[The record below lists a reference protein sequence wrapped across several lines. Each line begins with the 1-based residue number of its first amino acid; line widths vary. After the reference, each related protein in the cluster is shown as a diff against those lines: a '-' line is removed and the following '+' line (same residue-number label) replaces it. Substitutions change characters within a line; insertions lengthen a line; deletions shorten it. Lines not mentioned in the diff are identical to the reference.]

1 MAGAKIKLNTSPVII
16 GEANGDVNGNLL
28 VTLPSE
34 PLQSGYNRP
43 MSEVDV
49 GLITGEAKLLAGEVS
64 EDYRFRCELDTI
76 LGQEVF
82 NSTAQHTGISSALNT
97 TMTLGYTGGAL
108 QTNAS
113 NITTVNSGVL
123 YQSRQ
128 VFPIFSA
135 TETYCYIKLKWTG
148 TWAVTNT
155 TIDVGLFAAGLTTP
169 YAPTDGVFLRT
180 NNTGLFGVSSVN
192 GTEQTTETFKT
203 SFGGVDFSP
212 ILGVTYDF
220 IITSSSRSIVFW
232 LDLQDGNSFQIV
244 GKINLAT
251 SSRRP
256 IYGGSTP
263 FSVRH
268 AIGGTA
274 ASGIINLQVV
284 EYLISNGGF
293 TNTRSEAVTAAILTG
308 GQQGQQGH
316 TQGSTSLFTNS
327 LAAGAGAVMTN
338 TTAALGSGLGGQ
350 FSALPTLAV
359 PTTGIICSYQNPVS
373 STILTGKQL
382 VITGV
387 KIESVVTTV
396 LAGNATPVIYALGI
410 AYGHTAVSL
419 ATAEGASTKAP
430 RTIPLGIQTFAAA
443 AAVGTVG
450 QVVNVKF
457 DRALPVYPGEFVAV
471 TAKNMGAVTTTG
483 VITFLVTYDYG
494 WVL

>member
-1 MAGAKIKLNTSPVII
+1 MPNIQGQTGEIAKVTSL
-16 GEANGDVNGNLL
+16 GNLN
-28 VTLPSE
+28 VTLPQVLSE
-34 PLQSGYNRP
+34 SGYDRP
-43 MSEVDV
+43 MSEVDT
-49 GLITGEAKLLAGEVS
+49 GNITGQAKLLAGEVS

-113 NITTVNSGVL
+113 NITTINTGVL

-128 VFPIFSA
+128 LFPIFSA
-135 TETYCYIKLKWTG
+135 TETYCYVKLKWTG

-155 TIDVGLFAAGLTTP
+155 TIDVGLFAANITNP

-192 GTEQTTETFKT
+192 GTEQTTSTFKT
-203 SFGGVDFSP
+203 TFGGLDFSP
-212 ILGVTYDF
+212 TLGTVYDF
-220 IITSSSRSIVFW
+220 IITSSSRKIVFW

-244 GKINLAT
+244 GEIDLAA

-268 AIGGTA
+268 AIGGTL

-284 EYLISNGGF
+284 EYLVSSGGF
-293 TNTRSEAVTAAILTG
+293 TNTRSEQVTAAILTG

-316 TQGSTSLFTNS
+316 TQGSTALFTNS
-327 LAAGAGAVMTN
+327 LAAGAGVVMTN

-359 PTTGIICSYQNPVS
+359 PTTGIVCSYQNPVPT
-373 STILTGKQL
+373 TILTGKQL
-382 VITGV
+382 VILGV
-387 KIESVVTTV
+387 KIEAVVTTV
-396 LAGNATPVIYALGI
+396 LVGNATPVIYALGL
-410 AYGHTAVSL
+410 AYGHTNVSL
-419 ATAEGASTKAP
+419 ATIEGASTKAP
-430 RTIPLGIQTFAAA
+430 RTIPLGIQVFPAA
-443 AAVGTVG
+443 AAVGTTG
-450 QVVNVKF
+450 QVINVKF
-457 DRALPVYPGEFVAV
+457 DRALPVFPGEFVAT
-471 TAKNMGAVTTTG
+471 TAKNLGVVTTTG

>member
-1 MAGAKIKLNTSPVII
+1 MANIHGGNDSAGI
-16 GEANGDVNGNLL
+16 ANVDEGFNLK
-28 VTLPSE
+28 VTLPKVLSE
-34 PLQSGYNRP
+34 SGYDRP
-43 MSEVDV
+43 VSEIDA
-49 GLITGEAKLLAGEVS
+49 GNITGEAKLLAGEVS

-82 NSTAQHTGISSALNT
+82 NSTAQHTGISLALNT

-113 NITTVNSGVL
+113 NITTLNTGVL

-135 TETYCYIKLKWTG
+135 TETYCYVKLKWTG

-155 TIDVGLFAAGLTTP
+155 TIDVGLFAAGAANP

-180 NNTGLFGVSSVN
+180 NNTGLQGVSSVN
-192 GTEQTTETFKT
+192 GIEQTTSTFKT
-203 SFGGVDFSP
+203 SFGGTNFSP
-212 ILGVTYDF
+212 TLGTVYDF
-220 IITSSSRSIVFW
+220 IITSSSRKIVFW

-244 GKINLAT
+244 GEIKLSAST
-251 SSRRP
+251 RRP
-256 IYGGSTP
+256 IYGGSVP

-268 AIGGTA
+268 SIGGTA
-274 ASGIINLQVV
+274 ASGVINLQVV
-284 EYLISNGGF
+284 EYLVSSGGF
-293 TNTRSEAVTAAILTG
+293 ANTRSEQVTAAILTG

-316 TQGSTSLFTNS
+316 TQGSTALFTNS
-327 LAAGAGAVMTN
+327 LAAGAGAAMTN
-338 TTAALGSGLGGQ
+338 TTAALGVGLGGQ

-359 PTTGIICSYQNPVS
+359 PTTGIVCSYQNPVPT
-373 STILTGKQL
+373 TIITGKQL

-419 ATAEGASTKAP
+419 ATAEAASTKAP

-443 AAVGTVG
+443 AAVGSVG
-450 QVVNVKF
+450 QVINVKF
-457 DRALPVYPGEFVAV
+457 DRAIPVYPGEFVAV

>member
-1 MAGAKIKLNTSPVII
+1 MPNIQGQTGEIAKVTVDGN
-16 GEANGDVNGNLL
+16 VN
-28 VTLPSE
+28 VTLPQVLS
-34 PLQSGYNRP
+34 QSGYDRP
-43 MSEVDV
+43 MSEVDT
-49 GLITGEAKLLAGEVS
+49 GFITGEAKLLAGEVS
-64 EDYRFRCELDTI
+64 EDYRFRVELDSI

-82 NSTAQHTGISSALNT
+82 NNTAQNTGISSALTT

-108 QTNAS
+108 RTNDS
-113 NITTVNSGVL
+113 NITTINSGVL

-155 TIDVGLFAAGLTTP
+155 TIDAGLFSANSSTP
-169 YAPTDGVFLRT
+169 YTPTDGVFLRA
-180 NNTGLFGVSSVN
+180 NSTGLFGVSSVN
-192 GTEQTTETFKT
+192 GTEQTTATFKT
-203 SFGGVDFSP
+203 SFGGLDFEP
-212 ILGVTYDF
+212 TMGVTYDF

-232 LDLQDGNSFQIV
+232 LDLQDGKSFQVV
-244 GKINLAT
+244 GEITLSAG
-251 SSRRP
+251 SRRP

-268 AIGGTA
+268 TIGGTV
-274 ASGIINLQVV
+274 ASGVQNLQVV
-284 EYLISNGGF
+284 EYLVSNGGF
-293 TNTRSEAVTAAILTG
+293 SNTRSEAVTAAILTG

-327 LAAGAGAVMTN
+327 LAAGAGTVMTN
-338 TTAALGSGLGGQ
+338 TTAALGTGLGGQ

-359 PTTGIICSYQNPVS
+359 PTTGIVCSYQNPVPT
-373 STILTGKQL
+373 TILTGKQL

-396 LAGNATPVIYALGI
+396 LAGNATPIIYALGL

-419 ATAEGASTKAP
+419 ATAEAAATKAP
-430 RTIPLGIQTFAAA
+430 RVIPLGIQTFAAA

-450 QVVNVKF
+450 QVINVKF

-471 TAKNMGAVTTTG
+471 TAKNLGVVTTTG

>member
-1 MAGAKIKLNTSPVII
+1 MPNLHGGNDSAGIANVDLGYNLN
-16 GEANGDVNGNLL
+16 
-28 VTLPSE
+28 VTLPQILS
-34 PLQSGYNRP
+34 QSGYNRP
-43 MSEVDV
+43 MSEIDL
-49 GLITGEAKLLAGEVS
+49 GNITGEAKLLAGEVS

-82 NSTAQHTGISSALNT
+82 NSTAQHTGISTALNT

-113 NITTVNSGVL
+113 NITTINTGVL

-135 TETYCYIKLKWTG
+135 TETYCYVKLKWTG

-155 TIDVGLFAAGLTTP
+155 TIDVGLFAANTINP

-192 GTEQTTETFKT
+192 GTEQTTSTFKT
-203 SFGGVDFSP
+203 SFGGVDFTP
-212 ILGVTYDF
+212 TLGTVYDF
-220 IITSSSRSIVFW
+220 IITSSSRKIVFW

-244 GKINLAT
+244 GEIDLSAST
-251 SSRRP
+251 RRP
-256 IYGGSTP
+256 IYGGSTQ

-268 AIGGTA
+268 AIGGTL

-284 EYLISNGGF
+284 EYLVSSGGF
-293 TNTRSEAVTAAILTG
+293 TNTRSEQVTAAILTG

-316 TQGSTSLFTNS
+316 TQGSTALFTNS

-338 TTAALGSGLGGQ
+338 TTAALGVGLGGQ

-359 PTTGIICSYQNPVS
+359 PTTGIVCSYQNPVPT
-373 STILTGKQL
+373 TILTGKQL
-382 VITGV
+382 VIRGV
-387 KIESVVTTV
+387 KINAVVTTALV
-396 LAGNATPVIYALGI
+396 GNATPVIYALGLS
-410 AYGHTAVSL
+410 YGHTAVSL

-430 RTIPLGIQTFAAA
+430 RNIPIGIMTFPAAS
-443 AAVGTVG
+443 AVGTMATIVDA
-450 QVVNVKF
+450 QF
-457 DRALPVYPGEFVAV
+457 DRMIPIYPGEFVAV
-471 TAKNMGAVTTTG
+471 TAKNMGVVTTTG
-483 VITFLVTYDYG
+483 VITFLITYDYG

>member
-1 MAGAKIKLNTSPVII
+1 MANIHGGNDSAGI
-16 GEANGDVNGNLL
+16 ANVDEGFNLK
-28 VTLPSE
+28 VTLPKVLSE
-34 PLQSGYNRP
+34 SGYDRP
-43 MSEVDV
+43 VSEVDV

-64 EDYRFRCELDTI
+64 EDYRFRVELDTV

-82 NSTAQHTGISSALNT
+82 NNTAQNTGVSSALNT

-113 NITTVNSGVL
+113 NITTINTGVL

-135 TETYCYIKLKWTG
+135 TETYCYVKLKWTG
-148 TWAVTNT
+148 TWVVTNT
-155 TIDVGLFAAGLTTP
+155 TIDVGLFSAGVANP

-180 NNTGLFGVSSVN
+180 NNTGLRGVSSVN
-192 GTEQTTETFKT
+192 GTEQTTSTFKT
-203 SFGGVDFSP
+203 SFGGADFSP
-212 ILGVTYDF
+212 TLGKVYDF
-220 IITSSSRSIVFW
+220 IITSSSRKIVFW

-244 GKINLAT
+244 GEINLSAST
-251 SSRRP
+251 RRP
-256 IYGGSTP
+256 IYGGSIP

-268 AIGGTA
+268 SIGGTA
-274 ASGIINLQVV
+274 ASGVINLQVV
-284 EYLISNGGF
+284 EYLVSSGGF
-293 TNTRSEAVTAAILTG
+293 ANTRSEQVTAAILTG

-316 TQGSTSLFTNS
+316 TQGSTALFTNS
-327 LAAGAGAVMTN
+327 LAAGAGAAMTN
-338 TTAALGSGLGGQ
+338 TTAALGVGLGGQ

-359 PTTGIICSYQNPVS
+359 PTTGIVCSYQNPVPT
-373 STILTGKQL
+373 TIITGKQL

-419 ATAEGASTKAP
+419 ATAEAASTKAP

-457 DRALPVYPGEFVAV
+457 DRMIPVYPGEFVAV

>member
-1 MAGAKIKLNTSPVII
+1 MPNIQGQTGEIAKVTTDGN
-16 GEANGDVNGNLL
+16 VN
-28 VTLPSE
+28 VTLPQILS
-34 PLQSGYNRP
+34 QSGYDRP
-43 MSEVDV
+43 MSEVDA
-49 GLITGEAKLLAGEVS
+49 GNITGEAKLLAGEVS

-82 NSTAQHTGISSALNT
+82 NSTAQHTGISTALTT

-113 NITTVNSGVL
+113 NITTLNTGVL

-148 TWAVTNT
+148 TWVVTNT
-155 TIDVGLFAAGLTTP
+155 TIDVGLFAAGAATP
-169 YAPTDGVFLRT
+169 YAPTDGVFLRA
-180 NNTGLFGVSSVN
+180 NNIGLFGVSSIN
-192 GTEQTTETFKT
+192 GTEQSTTTFKT
-203 SFGGVDFSP
+203 SFGGSDFSP
-212 ILGVTYDF
+212 VLGTTYDF
-220 IITSSSRSIVFW
+220 IITSSSRKIVFW
-232 LDLQDGNSFQIV
+232 LDLQDGKSFQIV
-244 GKINLAT
+244 GEISLSA

-274 ASGIINLQVV
+274 ASGAINLQVV
-284 EYLISNGGF
+284 EYLVSSGGF
-293 TNTRSEAVTAAILTG
+293 NNTRSEQVTAAILTG

-316 TQGSTSLFTNS
+316 TQGSTALFTNS

-338 TTAALGSGLGGQ
+338 TTAALGVGLGGQ

-359 PTTGIICSYQNPVS
+359 PTTGIVCSYQNPVPT
-373 STILTGKQL
+373 TIITGKQL

-396 LAGNATPVIYALGI
+396 LAGNATPIIYALGL
-410 AYGHTAVSL
+410 AYGHTSVTL
-419 ATAEGASTKAP
+419 ATGESASTKAP

-457 DRALPVYPGEFVAV
+457 DRAIPVYPGEFVAV

>member
-1 MAGAKIKLNTSPVII
+1 MANVHGGSNTAGIANVDANYNLN
-16 GEANGDVNGNLL
+16 
-28 VTLPSE
+28 VTLPTDL
-34 PLQSGYNRP
+34 LQSGYNRP
-43 MSEVDV
+43 VNEVDV

-64 EDYRFRCELDTI
+64 EDYRFRVELDTI

-82 NSTAQHTGISSALNT
+82 NNTAQNTGVSSALNT

-113 NITTVNSGVL
+113 NITTINTGVL

-135 TETYCYIKLKWTG
+135 TETYCYVKLKWTG

-155 TIDVGLFAAGLTTP
+155 TIDCGLFLAATTNP

-180 NNTGLFGVSSVN
+180 NNTGLQGVSSVN
-192 GTEQTTETFKT
+192 GIEQTTSTFKT
-203 SFGGVDFSP
+203 SFGGADFSP
-212 ILGVTYDF
+212 TLGTVYDF
-220 IITSSSRSIVFW
+220 IITSSSRKIVFW

-244 GKINLAT
+244 GEIKLSAST
-251 SSRRP
+251 RRP

-274 ASGIINLQVV
+274 ASGVINLQVV
-284 EYLISNGGF
+284 EYLVSSGGF
-293 TNTRSEAVTAAILTG
+293 VNTRSEQVTAAILTG

-316 TQGSTSLFTNS
+316 TQGSTALFTNS

-338 TTAALGSGLGGQ
+338 TTAALGVGLGGQ
-350 FSALPTLAV
+350 FSVLPTLAV
-359 PTTGIICSYQNPVS
+359 PTTGILCSYQNPVPT
-373 STILTGKQL
+373 TILTGKQL

-396 LAGNATPVIYALGI
+396 LVGNATPVIYALGI
-410 AYGHTAVSL
+410 AYGHTTVSL

-457 DRALPVYPGEFVAV
+457 DRAIPVYPGEFVAV